1 MSWDY
6 TGKSSDRKKFT
17 QILQFHGAD
26 FTCIWYAVYISSMHG
41 RVYTDGSLVHGWQS
55 YTWKLHTQ
63 KGGEAEMER
72 IYIIEDDE
80 NIRNL
85 LKIAL
90 EGFGYDPEGFE
101 TAEEGLARMKEE
113 KPDLAIFDWM
123 LPGMDG
129 IEAIKQVRLSEG
141 LKDIPIMLLTA
152 KEKELD
158 KVVGLD
164 CGADDYMVKPFGV
177 LELSAR
183 IRSLLRRTRRE
194 EERDVLSY
202 QGISVNRKTREVMS
216 SGRVSELTLKEFE
229 LLVYLLENQSRV
241 VTRDE
246 LLNRIWGYEYDGET
260 RTLDMHIRTLRQKLG
275 GEGGSC
281 IKTVRGV
288 GYRMIKAE
296 A

>member
-1 MSWDY
+1 MP
-6 TGKSSDRKKFT
+6 GK
-17 QILQFHGAD
+17 AD
-26 FTCIWYAVYISSMHG
+26 K
-41 RVYTDGSLVHGWQS
+41 RR
-55 YTWKLHTQ
+55 
-63 KGGEAEMER
+63 MEK

-90 EGFGYDPEGFE
+90 EGFGYGSEGFE
-101 TAEEGLARMKEE
+101 TAEEGLKRMKEE
-113 KPDLAIFDWM
+113 QPDMAIFDWM

-129 IEAIKQVRLSEG
+129 ITAIKQVRQTDG

-158 KVVGLD
+158 KVIGLD

-194 EERDVLSY
+194 ESRDVLSY
-202 QGISVNRKTREVMS
+202 QGISVNRKTREVIS
-216 SGRVSELTLKEFE
+216 SGHPCELTLKEFE

-275 GEGGSC
+275 DEGGSC

-288 GYRMIKAE
+288 GYRVIKAD